1 MNVTSYGA
9 AREVTGS
16 MHLLDCGDDRIVF
29 DCGMFQGRRKES
41 AEKNRVLPIDPK
53 LITNIILSHAH
64 IDHSGRIPM
73 VTSRDFHGQVICT
86 RPTADSCQYLLNDSA
101 RIQESDALYL
111 NYKTVRSSI
120 SKIRSDYTGKKLSH
134 KEQKEIRAKL
144 KINHRIN
151 PEAIDQLIHK
161 YHLNAVSPL
170 YTVEDAEKALACF
183 RGQPYRQPITV
194 GKNMTCTFYDAGHIM
209 GSAISIV
216 RVKKA
221 GRVITVGYTG
231 DLGRY
236 DSAILRNPTAEF
248 DEADRHLDLLIMES
262 TYGDRLHEPVVDM
275 GPMLKKVINDTYN
288 RGGSV
293 LIPSF
298 AFGRT
303 QELIYRLHEL
313 YDNGEVPRIPI
324 YVDSP
329 LATRLT
335 RVYGEHPEVYDAE
348 TKETFL
354 ADGDNPFSFK
364 QINFVK
370 SVEESMALNR
380 EQKPHIVLSA
390 SGMCEGGR
398 ILHHLRYKIHDRK
411 NTILIVGFM
420 AAHTLG
426 RRILDQGLQWAK
438 EGRKHNPPLVK
449 FLGKEYP
456 LKAEV
461 VKLGGFSAHGDRS
474 ELLRFLD
481 DSNLEIKRVA
491 VVHGEESQSKAFAD
505 TLRKKGYTA
514 YVPRAGETV
523 RV

>member
-1 MNVTSYGA
+1 MNVTFYGA
-9 AREVTGS
+9 TREVTGS
-16 MHLLDCGDDRIVF
+16 MHLLDCGADRIMF

-73 VTSRDFHGQVICT
+73 VTRKNFHGEVICT
-86 RPTADSCQYLLNDSA
+86 RPTADACSYLLNDSA

-111 NYKTVRSSI
+111 NYKTIRSSL
-120 SKIRSDYTGKKLSH
+120 SKMRSALTGKKLSH
-134 KEQKEIRAKL
+134 KEQKEIRGML
-144 KINHRIN
+144 KVNRRIDT
-151 PEAIDQLIHK
+151 EAIDHLIDK
-161 YHLNAVSPL
+161 YHLNGVTPL
-170 YTVEDAEKALACF
+170 YTVEDAEKALDCF
-183 RGQPYRQPITV
+183 RGQPYRQPMTI
-194 GKNMTCTFYDAGHIM
+194 GKDMTCTFYDAGHIM

-216 RVKKA
+216 RVQKA
-221 GRVITVGYTG
+221 GRTITVGYTG

-288 RGGSV
+288 RGGTV

-313 YDNGEVPRIPI
+313 YDAGEVPRIPV

-348 TKETFL
+348 TNKTFL

-364 QINFVK
+364 QIDFVK
-370 SVEESMALNR
+370 SVEASMALNR

-398 ILHHLRYKIHDRK
+398 ILHHLRYKIHDEK

-426 RRILDQGLQWAK
+426 RRILDLGLERTG
-438 EGRKHNPPLVK
+438 EGRKHPAPIVK
-449 FLGKEYP
+449 ILGKEYP

-474 ELLRFLD
+474 ELLRFIKS
-481 DSNLEIKRVA
+481 SNLEVKRIA
-491 VVHGEESQSKAFAD
+491 VVHGEESQSNAFAD
-505 TLRKKGYTA
+505 TLGKEGFTA
-514 YVPRAGETV
+514 FVPRAGETV